1 LADKIRKI
9 DDYRKLKDEKNEKQ
23 QISFSEKTH
32 ETDIDDI
39 KIEDPFDF
47 LNPAERAEY
56 MKAHQETLLGVNIDL
71 EDVKKTEKAG
81 TEQEEPEQAEGVK
94 AKNQMKRFF
103 AFRRN
108 RNEEMQDADMQDEDS
123 QGEDIEEE
131 DIRDDDFVEDR
142 ATEADYGA
150 ASRKEQCDSEEEE
163 EPVDKKEKNSPEK
176 LIRIAS
182 SITGI
187 LILILLV
194 FIIKVRVIDP
204 FMAGR
209 DDSDGSEFASTVV
222 SGGEQVVT
230 LSGLNL
236 RSSPEATGKDNIVA
250 TVSAGTTLTRTGEEN
265 GWSEIDYN
273 GRTLYCASKFLQ
285 AQN

>member
-1 LADKIRKI
+1 MADKIRKI
-9 DDYRKLKDEKNEKQ
+9 DDYRKLKDEKNEKE
-23 QISFSEKTH
+23 QISFSEKAR

-56 MKAHQETLLGVNIDL
+56 MKAHQETLLGVNIDP
-71 EDVKKTEKAG
+71 EDVKKIEKAG
-81 TEQEEPEQAEGVK
+81 TEQEEPEQEGETK
-94 AKNQMKRFF
+94 SKDHLKNFF
-103 AFRRN
+103 SFRRN
-108 RNEEMQDADMQDEDS
+108 QNEKKQDA
-123 QGEDIEEE
+123 

-142 ATEADYGA
+142 ATEADYDA
-150 ASRKEQCDSEEEE
+150 ASRKEQYDSEEEE

-187 LILILLV
+187 LILVLLV

-236 RSSPEATGKDNIVA
+236 RSSPEATGKNNIVA

>member
-1 LADKIRKI
+1 MADKIRKI
-9 DDYRKLKDEKNEKQ
+9 DDYRKIKDEKNEKEQ
-23 QISFSEKTH
+23 

-56 MKAHQETLLGVNIDL
+56 MKAHQETLLGVKIDL
-71 EDVKKTEKAG
+71 DGMKKTEKVE
-81 TEQEEPEQAEGVK
+81 TEQEESDPAEEVK
-94 AKNQMKRFF
+94 SKDRLKGFF
-103 AFRRN
+103 SFRRN
-108 RNEEMQDADMQDEDS
+108 QNEDVQD
-123 QGEDIEEE
+123 GDIQ
-131 DIRDDDFVEDR
+131 DDDFVEDR
-142 ATEADYGA
+142 ATEDDYGTT
-150 ASRKEQCDSEEEE
+150 SKEEEQYNFVE
-163 EPVDKKEKNSPEK
+163 EGEEEAGEKGKKSPER
-176 LIRIAS
+176 LVRIAS
-182 SITGI
+182 SVTGI

-209 DDSDGSEFASTVV
+209 DDSDGSEFASTLV

-236 RSSPEATGKDNIVA
+236 RSAPESTGKDNIVA

>member
-1 LADKIRKI
+1 MADKIRKI
-9 DDYRKLKDEKNEKQ
+9 DDYRKLKDEKNEKE
-23 QISFSEKTH
+23 QISFSEKAR

-56 MKAHQETLLGVNIDL
+56 MKAHQETLLGVNIDP
-71 EDVKKTEKAG
+71 EDVKKIEKAG
-81 TEQEEPEQAEGVK
+81 TEQEEPEQEGETK
-94 AKNQMKRFF
+94 SKDHLKNFF
-103 AFRRN
+103 SFRRN
-108 RNEEMQDADMQDEDS
+108 QNAEMQDEDS

-150 ASRKEQCDSEEEE
+150 ASRKEQYDSVEEE

-187 LILILLV
+187 LILVLLV

-236 RSSPEATGKDNIVA
+236 RSSPEATGKNNIVA

>member
-1 LADKIRKI
+1 MADKIRKI
-9 DDYRKLKDEKNEKQ
+9 DDYRKLKDEKNEKE
-23 QISFSEKTH
+23 QISFSEKAR

-56 MKAHQETLLGVNIDL
+56 MKAHQETLLGVNIDP
-71 EDVKKTEKAG
+71 EDVKKIEKAG
-81 TEQEEPEQAEGVK
+81 TEQEEPEPEDETK
-94 AKNQMKRFF
+94 SKDHLKNFF
-103 AFRRN
+103 SFRRN
-108 RNEEMQDADMQDEDS
+108 QNAEMQDEDS

-142 ATEADYGA
+142 ATEADYDA
-150 ASRKEQCDSEEEE
+150 ASRKEQYDSEEEE

-187 LILILLV
+187 LILVLLV

-236 RSSPEATGKDNIVA
+236 RSSPEATGKNNIVA

>member
-1 LADKIRKI
+1 
-9 DDYRKLKDEKNEKQ
+9 
-23 QISFSEKTH
+23 
-32 ETDIDDI
+32 
-39 KIEDPFDF
+39 
-47 LNPAERAEY
+47 
-56 MKAHQETLLGVNIDL
+56 MKAHQETLLGVNIDP
-71 EDVKKTEKAG
+71 EDVKKIEKAG
-81 TEQEEPEQAEGVK
+81 TEQEEPEQEGETK
-94 AKNQMKRFF
+94 SKDHLKNFF
-103 AFRRN
+103 SFRRN
-108 RNEEMQDADMQDEDS
+108 QNVEMQDEDS
-123 QGEDIEEE
+123 
-131 DIRDDDFVEDR
+131 VEDR

-150 ASRKEQCDSEEEE
+150 ASRKEQYDSEEEE

-187 LILILLV
+187 LILVLLV